1 MSRSAIA
8 LLLVLDVVAVVAVVR
23 YLVRWWRGGAVGPA
37 AAPTDEATGAG
48 AEAPAAAAV
57 PVPPA
62 VPTLTVLPR
71 VAFVP
76 PPRRERA
83 SVRGLLSTA

>member
-8 LLLVLDVVAVVAVVR
+8 LLLVLDVVAVVAVMR

-37 AAPTDEATGAG
+37 AAPTD
-48 AEAPAAAAV
+48 EAPAAAAV